1 MTRSKANS
9 KKQHGIDFKK
19 IRRKVGRKLPPPKN
33 TTNTEIKS
41 KAIVLP
47 EQSVAA
53 EKAGLAVNKKGLTLK
68 ELLQQTSHHNHKV
81 RRDALMGIKDLF
93 TRHPAEQKSH
103 RYATVEKLR
112 ERIGDDDKV
121 VRKSLYDLFKVVIL
135 PCCKEDNQEL
145 VISFLMP
152 YIFNAMTHFS
162 VDVRMMAFDFLDLI
176 LEFHPPSFS
185 PLYAE
190 KIFLNYE
197 DILRRNQYYLQDKGK
212 LKDALSGLVHC
223 LSLLPWNKAQIDL
236 PNKDDTGRRVL
247 FAYDDEMSMNSNGFS
262 NIVKSLKD
270 LVPPLMNIFLEFIP
284 LIYSMESLEG
294 KSFACMASILHS
306 IDLIVRSI
314 SHGSDKKSEYT
325 SSQGGP
331 DVADVTIS
339 SALLNKL
346 FPRFP
351 LNPTDHLSARD
362 CGRLLDLNM
371 VIAKIFFELNEWMCL
386 PPHLLERFLEFFENA
401 LLGKFFWTTQSAKA
415 VWEEEHLVLLLPFI
429 PKIVS
434 RGVGDWTSRLLQAF
448 TLTFRESKPGS
459 LLKACVSAI
468 EDVLTYME
476 GMHSTGTSN
485 PQYIVLQEALC
496 AWTGDIPRLL
506 IQLGDN
512 HLACSQ
518 RAWNPALVCMYNNMQ
533 QSLQDFYCTYQ
544 EGGPICFGPFLKLPR
559 ESQVLALCSIYYVSH
574 LDLPILKSLV
584 YCCLRFLL
592 ETSRMYASDSSDG
605 LDSYVLFWIIDVLQ
619 LAYERGCIEIGDYLS
634 FFITLVSRFKV
645 SPEFGS
651 SGFKGDPLRQ
661 TLKSMTDKIYSC
673 IQQMGDKAIV
683 LRLIERLIVD
693 QISQK
698 PSVDNRCSLLR
709 MIVSVDSKPT
719 LLSEQSIA
727 TLGLHLSEYLI
738 DVVQCVPEDDGQR
751 IPSFPFSLRRYYAV
765 PCFFML
771 DRCHELMNL
780 VLKKMGSVIYDSS
793 VLLKSNKCCQDVRN
807 CLNKVNAVTS
817 ALSLL
822 HGDPQIRR
830 IMSLYKK
837 NIDNVIEQVISLQSS
852 GEISMKIE
860 EHYIMKRALDQLKI
874 LRDNLKS

>member
-19 IRRKVGRKLPPPKN
+19 IRRKIGRKLPPPKN

-53 EKAGLAVNKKGLTLK
+53 EKVGLAVNKKGLTLK
-68 ELLQQTSHHNHKV
+68 ELLQQTSHHNPKV
-81 RRDALMGIKDLF
+81 RREALMGIKDLF
-93 TRHPAEQKSH
+93 TRHPAEQKLH
-103 RYATVEKLR
+103 RYVTVEKLR

-121 VRKSLYDLFKVVIL
+121 VRKSLYDLFKIVIL

-145 VISFLMP
+145 VDSLLMP

-176 LEFHPPSFS
+176 LEFYPPSFS

-212 LKDALSGLVHC
+212 LKEALSGLVRC
-223 LSLLPWNKAQIDL
+223 LSLLPWNKAQTDL

-284 LIYSMESLEG
+284 LIHSMESLEG
-294 KSFACMASILHS
+294 KSFACMISILHS

-314 SHGSDKKSEYT
+314 THGSDKKSEYP

-339 SALLNKL
+339 SALLKKL

-351 LNPTDHLSARD
+351 LNPTDHLSAR
-362 CGRLLDLNM
+362 
-371 VIAKIFFELNEWMCL
+371 
-386 PPHLLERFLEFFENA
+386 
-401 LLGKFFWTTQSAKA
+401 
-415 VWEEEHLVLLLPFI
+415 
-429 PKIVS
+429 
-434 RGVGDWTSRLLQAF
+434 AF
-448 TLTFRESKPGS
+448 TLTFRECKPGS

-485 PQYIVLQEALC
+485 PQYIVLQEALR
-496 AWTGDIPRLL
+496 AWTGDLPRLL

-512 HLACSQ
+512 HPACSQALIRLLHRIGQ

-544 EGGPICFGPFLKLPR
+544 EGGPICFGPFLRLPR
-559 ESQVLALCSIYYVSH
+559 ESQVLALCSIYYFSH

-584 YCCLRFLL
+584 YCCL
-592 ETSRMYASDSSDG
+592 SDD

-619 LAYERGCIEIGDYLS
+619 LAYERGCIEIADYLS
-634 FFITLVSRFKV
+634 FFITLVARFKV

-651 SGFKGDPLRQ
+651 SGFKGDPLCQ
-661 TLKSMTDKIYSC
+661 TLKSMTAKIYSG

-683 LRLIERLIVD
+683 LRLIERLIID

-698 PSVDNRCSLLR
+698 PSLDNRCSLLR
-709 MIVSVDSKPT
+709 MVVSVDSKPT

-727 TLGLHLSEYLI
+727 TLGHHLSEYLI

-751 IPSFPFSLRRYYAV
+751 TPSFPFSFRCYYTV

-780 VLKKMGSVIYDSS
+780 VLKKLGSVIYDSS
-793 VLLKSNKCCQDVRN
+793 VLLKSDKCSQDVRN

-822 HGDPQIRR
+822 HGDPQTRR

-837 NIDNVIEQVISLQSS
+837 NIDNVIEQVICLQVGSTL
-852 GEISMKIE
+852 MNKKN
-860 EHYIMKRALDQLKI
+860 Y
-874 LRDNLKS
+874 

>member
-68 ELLQQTSHHNHKV
+68 ELLQQTSHHNPKV

-121 VRKSLYDLFKVVIL
+121 VRKSLYDLFKVMIL
-135 PCCKEDNQEL
+135 PCCKEDNQEVVVSL
-145 VISFLMP
+145 LMP

-176 LEFHPPSFS
+176 LEFYPPSFS

-212 LKDALSGLVHC
+212 LKDALSGLVRC
-223 LSLLPWNKAQIDL
+223 LSLLPWNKAQTDL

-284 LIYSMESLEG
+284 FIHSMESLEG
-294 KSFACMASILHS
+294 KFFSCMASILHS

-314 SHGSDKKSEYT
+314 AHGSDKKSEYP

-339 SALLNKL
+339 SALLKKL

-434 RGVGDWTSRLLQAF
+434 RGAGDWTSRLLQAF

-485 PQYIVLQEALC
+485 PQYIVLQEALR
-496 AWTGDIPRLL
+496 AWTGDLPRLL

-544 EGGPICFGPFLKLPR
+544 EGGPICFGPFLRLPR

-584 YCCLRFLL
+584 YCCL
-592 ETSRMYASDSSDG
+592 SDD
-605 LDSYVLFWIIDVLQ
+605 LDSYVLFGIIDVLQ
-619 LAYERGCIEIGDYLS
+619 LAYERGCIEIADYLS

-661 TLKSMTDKIYSC
+661 TLKLMTDKIYSC

-683 LRLIERLIVD
+683 LRLIERLIID

-698 PSVDNRCSLLR
+698 PSLDNRCSLLR
-709 MIVSVDSKPT
+709 MVVSVDSKAT

-738 DVVQCVPEDDGQR
+738 DVVQCVPEDDGQT
-751 IPSFPFSLRRYYAV
+751 SFPFSLRRYYAV

-793 VLLKSNKCCQDVRN
+793 VLLKSDKCCQDVRN

-830 IMSLYKK
+830 IMSPYKK

-860 EHYIMKRALDQLKI
+860 EHDIMKRALDQLKT

>member
-33 TTNTEIKS
+33 RTNTEIKS

-68 ELLQQTSHHNHKV
+68 ELLQQTSHHNPKV
-81 RRDALMGIKDLF
+81 RREALMGIKDLF

-103 RYATVEKLR
+103 RYVTVEKLR

-121 VRKSLYDLFKVVIL
+121 VRKSLYDLFKIVIL

-145 VISFLMP
+145 VVSLLMP

-176 LEFHPPSFS
+176 LEFYPPSFS

-212 LKDALSGLVHC
+212 LKAALSGLVRC
-223 LSLLPWNKAQIDL
+223 LSLLPWNKAQTDL

-270 LVPPLMNIFLEFIP
+270 LVPSLMNIFLEFIP
-284 LIYSMESLEG
+284 LIHSMESLEG
-294 KSFACMASILHS
+294 KSFACMTSILHS

-314 SHGSDKKSEYT
+314 THGSDKKSEYP
-325 SSQGGP
+325 SSQVGP

-339 SALLNKL
+339 SALLKRL

-351 LNPTDHLSARD
+351 LNHTDHLSAR
-362 CGRLLDLNM
+362 
-371 VIAKIFFELNEWMCL
+371 
-386 PPHLLERFLEFFENA
+386 
-401 LLGKFFWTTQSAKA
+401 
-415 VWEEEHLVLLLPFI
+415 
-429 PKIVS
+429 
-434 RGVGDWTSRLLQAF
+434 AF

-512 HLACSQ
+512 HLACSQALIRLLHRIGQ

-860 EHYIMKRALDQLKI
+860 EHDIMKRALHQLNI

>member
-19 IRRKVGRKLPPPKN
+19 IRRKIGRKLPPPKN

-68 ELLQQTSHHNHKV
+68 ELLQQTSHHNPKV
-81 RRDALMGIKDLF
+81 RREALMGIKDLF
-93 TRHPAEQKSH
+93 TRHPAEQKLH
-103 RYATVEKLR
+103 RYVTVEKLR

-121 VRKSLYDLFKVVIL
+121 VRKSLYDLFKIVIL

-145 VISFLMP
+145 VVSLLMP

-176 LEFHPPSFS
+176 LEFYPPSFS

-212 LKDALSGLVHC
+212 LKEALSGLVRC
-223 LSLLPWNKAQIDL
+223 LSLLPWNKAQTDL

-284 LIYSMESLEG
+284 LIHSMESLEG
-294 KSFACMASILHS
+294 KSFACMISILHS

-314 SHGSDKKSEYT
+314 THGSDKKSEYP

-339 SALLNKL
+339 SALLKKL

-371 VIAKIFFELNEWMCL
+371 VITKIFFELNEWMCL

-448 TLTFRESKPGS
+448 TLTFRECKPGS

-485 PQYIVLQEALC
+485 PQYIVLQEALR
-496 AWTGDIPRLL
+496 AWTGDLPRLL

-512 HLACSQ
+512 HPACSQALIRLLHRIGQ

-544 EGGPICFGPFLKLPR
+544 EGGPICFGPFLRLPR
-559 ESQVLALCSIYYVSH
+559 ESQVLALCSIYYFSH

-584 YCCLRFLL
+584 YCCL
-592 ETSRMYASDSSDG
+592 SDD

-619 LAYERGCIEIGDYLS
+619 LAYERGCIEIADYLS
-634 FFITLVSRFKV
+634 FFITLVARFKV

-651 SGFKGDPLRQ
+651 SGFKGDPLCQ
-661 TLKSMTDKIYSC
+661 TLKSMTAKIYSG

-683 LRLIERLIVD
+683 LRLIERLIID

-698 PSVDNRCSLLR
+698 PSLDNRCSLLR
-709 MIVSVDSKPT
+709 MVVSVDSKPT

-727 TLGLHLSEYLI
+727 TLGHHLSEYLI

-751 IPSFPFSLRRYYAV
+751 TPSFPFSFRCYYTV

-780 VLKKMGSVIYDSS
+780 VLKKLGSVIYDSS
-793 VLLKSNKCCQDVRN
+793 VLLKSDKCSQDVRN

-822 HGDPQIRR
+822 HGDPQTRR

-837 NIDNVIEQVISLQSS
+837 NIDDVIEQVICLQST

-860 EHYIMKRALDQLKI
+860 EHDIMKRALDRLKI